1 MVAAKIAGSAEG
13 AHVTCVNSLG
23 MNLTRNSVTVMTSIT
38 HSPLLS
44 FPGKGFLKLVN
55 LGALCHG
62 TESKMFSHIQK
73 GLRPTWWAA
82 TGEIFYTH
90 SKLLTL
96 GALPGMQ
103 ATEAMPCSL

>member
-1 MVAAKIAGSAEG
+1 M
-13 AHVTCVNSLG
+13 
-23 MNLTRNSVTVMTSIT
+23 MSIT
-38 HSPLLS
+38 HSHLLS
-44 FPGKGFLKLVN
+44 FPGKGFLRLVN

-96 GALPGMQ
+96 GALAGMQ
-103 ATEAMPCSL
+103 VQKLCPIPSNYHVKGK